1 LTTHHRLTTKKMNS
15 TKLKR
20 LLLFA
25 SLALL
30 FITFACKQQP
40 PPQSNSNTQNQP
52 SGGRVVGT
60 RGGSLTYRFTKAPQT
75 FNYLE
80 ATEEYSLTVGFFLMG
95 SRLVEFDQDQQKH
108 VPGLAESWK
117 WADDKRTLE
126 LTLRDGLKFSDGHAL
141 TADDVLFTMRAIY
154 DERVAS
160 PIFRDAMMVGSRPIE
175 TTVVDARHL
184 KMVFPEA
191 VAAPEGYLSNV
202 AVLPRHILE
211 ESLNNGTLKDAWG
224 ITTDPQKIV
233 TSGAF
238 TVDSA
243 TPGERVTLKRN
254 PNYWKKD
261 TTGNQLPYLDSL
273 VIDVVDDANNA
284 IARLQQNAL
293 DIIDRIRPTDYA
305 ALRSAQGTVRAYDV
319 GPGLNTDHMWFN
331 LNDGTQNGKPIVDPV
346 KRAWFADVRFRRAIS
361 YAIDRN
367 SIATTNLQG
376 LATPLY
382 GFVSP
387 GNRAWVAADIPKTEY
402 DLEKSRALL
411 KEAGFTLK
419 GTNDA
424 PELYDTKGNR
434 VEFTLIVPV
443 ENQPRVDTAAVI
455 QQDLAKLGINMTP
468 APIEF
473 QALTAR
479 WARSYDY
486 EAVLLGLTV
495 TDPDPSSYSTF
506 LQSSSS
512 NHQWYPKE
520 PKPATD
526 WEARLDQLTK
536 DQAQETDPARR
547 QSLFRDIQNIIADQ
561 LPIIPIA
568 ARHITTAANTRIGNY
583 RPGPILPYSLW
594 NAEELFVRQ

>member
-1 LTTHHRLTTKKMNS
+1 MNS
-15 TKLKR
+15 TRLQR
-20 LLLFA
+20 LLLSA
-25 SLALL
+25 LLALL
-30 FITFACKQQP
+30 LITFACQQQTTP
-40 PPQSNSNTQNQP
+40 GPSAPQNQQ
-52 SGGRVVGT
+52 SGGRIVGT

-80 ATEEYSLTVGFFLMG
+80 AKEEYSLTVGFFLLG
-95 SRLVEFDQDQQKH
+95 ARLAEFDQDQQKH
-108 VPGLAESWK
+108 VPALAESWK

-126 LTLRDGLKFSDGHAL
+126 VTLRDGLKFSDGHAL

-160 PIFRDAMMVGSRPIE
+160 PLFRDSMLVGGRPIT

-184 KMVFPEA
+184 KMLFPEA

-211 ESLNNGTLKDAWG
+211 ETLNNGTLKDAWG
-224 ITTDPQKIV
+224 ITSDPQKIV
-233 TSGAF
+233 TSGPF
-238 TVDSA
+238 LVDSA

-261 TTGNQLPYLDSL
+261 SAGNALPYLDSL
-273 VIDVVDDANNA
+273 VLDVVDDANNA
-284 IARLQQNAL
+284 IARLQQNTL

-305 ALRSAQGTVRAYDV
+305 ALRSGQGTVRAYDA
-319 GPGLNTDHMWFN
+319 GPGLNTDHLWFN
-331 LNDGTQNGKPIVDPV
+331 QNEGVQNGKPVIDPV
-346 KRAWFADVRFRRAIS
+346 KRAWFSDVRFRRAVS

-382 GFVSP
+382 GFISP
-387 GNRAWVAADIPKTEY
+387 GNRTWAATDIPKTEY
-402 DLEKSRALL
+402 DLEKARALL
-411 KEAGFTLK
+411 KEAGFILK
-419 GTNDA
+419 GSEDA
-424 PELYDTKGNR
+424 PELTDAKGNR

-443 ENQPRVDTAAVI
+443 ENQPRVDMAAVI
-455 QQDLAKLGINMTP
+455 QQDLAKLGINMQP

-479 WARSYDY
+479 WSQSYDY
-486 EAVLLGLTV
+486 EAVLLGLAV
-495 TDPDPSSYSTF
+495 TDPDPSSYTNF
-506 LQSSSS
+506 LQSNSS

-526 WEARLDQLTK
+526 WEARLDQLTT
-536 DQAQETDPARR
+536 DQSHETDPERR
-547 QSLFRDIQNIIADQ
+547 KAIFRDIQNVIADQ

-568 ARHITTAANTRIGNY
+568 ARHITTAANTRVGNY
-583 RPGPILPYSLW
+583 RPGTILPYSLW
-594 NAEELFVRQ
+594 NVEELFIRQ

>member
-1 LTTHHRLTTKKMNS
+1 MKI
-15 TKLKR
+15 TKLR
-20 LLLFA
+20 SLLLFA

-30 FITFACKQQP
+30 LITLACQQQP
-40 PPQSNSNTQNQP
+40 SQGNSNAQNQTP
-52 SGGRVVGT
+52 TGGRVVGT

-80 ATEEYSLTVGFFLMG
+80 AKEEFSLTVGFFLLG
-95 SRLVEFDQDQQKH
+95 ARLIEFDQDQQKYI
-108 VPGLAESWK
+108 PGLAESWK

-126 LTLRDGLKFSDGHAL
+126 VTLRDGLKFSDGHPL

-154 DERVAS
+154 DERVGS
-160 PIFRDAMMVGSRPIE
+160 PIFRDAMMVGAHSIE
-175 TTVVDARHL
+175 TTVTDARHL
-184 KMVFPEA
+184 RMVFPEA

-211 ESLNNGTLKDAWG
+211 AALNDGTLKDAWG
-224 ITTDPQKIV
+224 VTSDPQKIV

-238 TVDSA
+238 IIDSV

-261 TTGNQLPYLDSL
+261 SAGNQLPYLDSL

-284 IARLQQNAL
+284 IARLQQNSL

-305 ALRSAQGTVRAYDV
+305 ALRSGQGNVRAYDA

-331 LNDGTQNGKPIVDPV
+331 LNEGTQNGKPIVDPI
-346 KRAWFADVRFRRAIS
+346 KRAWFSDVRFRRAIS
-361 YAIDRN
+361 YAIDRD

-382 GFVSP
+382 NFVSP
-387 GNRAWVAADIPKTEY
+387 GNRPWVAPDVPKTEY

-419 GTNDA
+419 GSDNA
-424 PELYDTKGNR
+424 PELYDAKGNR
-434 VEFTLIVPV
+434 VEFTMIVPV
-443 ENQPRVDTAAVI
+443 ENQPRVDMAAVI

-479 WARSYDY
+479 WSQSYDY
-486 EAVLLGLTV
+486 DAVLLGLAV
-495 TDPDPSSYSTF
+495 SDPDPSSYTSF
-506 LQSSSS
+506 LQSTGSQ
-512 NHQWYPKE
+512 HQWYPKE
-520 PKPATD
+520 PKPAAD
-526 WEARLDQLTK
+526 WEARLDQLTA
-536 DQAQETDPARR
+536 DQAHETDTERR
-547 QSLFRDIQNIIADQ
+547 KAIFRDIQNIIADQ

-568 ARHITTAANTRIGNY
+568 ARHITTAANTRVGNY
-583 RPGPILPYSLW
+583 RPGTILPYSLW